1 MKMEN
6 SVLEK
11 VVRGDRCDTQ
21 LSECGSPAKLW
32 TSALERS
39 ERSGRRSANL
49 ISPMHWLSLDCRR
62 WECLIS
68 LLRSPYASMMAPIPS
83 DVSDKA
89 CVTSETARSVA

>member
-49 ISPMHWLSLDCRR
+49 ISPMHWLSL
-62 WECLIS
+62 
-68 LLRSPYASMMAPIPS
+68 
-83 DVSDKA
+83 A
-89 CVTSETARSVA
+89 CVWFESAVPARGGDAA